1 MFKLEFD
8 PKGGN
13 TSTVNTFDSATGL
26 QNAVE
31 QNQSRLEQATDEH
44 FRHEA
49 VDIVSTLL
57 SNAEDDF
64 EDVLPSA
71 LLDDSIAESLE
82 DLGFDDGDHETAKHA
97 ENMLLACITD
107 LLDGLGVDSSTVQ
120 DMFSDNVDLADSS
133 IENACQTALANLPDD
148 DEIDDFYTSFV
159 YGDDISHEFDSAT
172 LTAGKV
178 STKKRGNQKFK
189 YVAVKAVR
197 NGKITTVNKRVKGQG
212 KVKLS
217 PAQKQAL
224 AKAQAKA
231 QTGASKAR
239 RELSVIKGLKA
250 GLYKHHAFMGKL

>member
-1 MFKLEFD
+1 MFKLEFN
-8 PKGGN
+8 PKDEN
-13 TSTVNTFDSATGL
+13 KSTVHAFDSATGL

-71 LLDDSIAESLE
+71 LLDDSITESLE

-133 IENACQTALANLPDD
+133 IENACQTALANLPSD
-148 DEIDDFYTSFV
+148 DEINDFYTSFV
-159 YGDDISHEFDSAT
+159 YGDDISHEFDSA
-172 LTAGKV
+172 LAVGKTT
-178 STKKRGNQKFK
+178 TKQLGSQKFK